1 MNQLAR
7 TAIKTDFDN
16 ICAEDPFLKKQ
27 DLRIERNIK
36 FHVKFLLLQNAIL
49 YTYLRAQEAL
59 IVTSTIGF
67 VSLYIM
73 IEFKK
78 SQLKYIG
85 GYICVFISI
94 LEGLFFEKTEMNTMS
109 NIEAFSISI
118 PSIQFVA
125 LMQTNI
131 NWKLKTYFYAFAR
144 LLLMAIL
151 YYKAGGM
158 SQIYVLSQIV
168 PVVLNCLLLRDF
180 EVNLLEI
187 YHMNL
192 FNIQEKTKWLS
203 ILDNLPFFIVIYNKI
218 QGKITFYNQGIKKL
232 FNTTFNGNKVLENLF
247 SQELTIK
254 MKKDGFHKDKFCEKT
269 NYGSLEN
276 LIKSVIDPNKICRL
290 QLKIKEW
297 KRHAMFIGDNI
308 SNEETIAIMIDVTRQ
323 KHLEHQQLSQKM
335 STVLYQ
341 SLTHKFVTPL
351 NSINTL
357 LQVISRQIPPQICDI
372 NQNMKA
378 CKESVNTLYQ
388 LIHNLNDMS
397 LYKNQI
403 LSFENESFELRELVE
418 EIGNQQDNSSR
429 LMKIVI
435 QDTGCGMTE
444 QQLARV
450 FKLLQNLK
458 QIDDVNQHGMG
469 LGLSLCKKI
478 VKAAGGQISCLSKVD
493 EGTQFTIEIPYFIV
507 PDPVTEEN
515 PEIYGFKDFPNVK
528 KKHLNDYFIN
538 QNYQIKPK
546 PLSSLNESKPT
557 KVLLVDDDAFNLFSL
572 DQLITQ
578 RGNFKCDKAKNGQ
591 EAINQVIQQY
601 QENKEDMYKY
611 IFIDLNMPI
620 LDGKRATITLR
631 QLHDQGVIDLGD
643 TKIFM
648 HSAIQNTVSD
658 DRKIFDGICK
668 PIHFKQ
674 LDEIL
679 GITQYK
685 RN

>member
-1 MNQLAR
+1 
-7 TAIKTDFDN
+7 
-16 ICAEDPFLKKQ
+16 
-27 DLRIERNIK
+27 
-36 FHVKFLLLQNAIL
+36 
-49 YTYLRAQEAL
+49 
-59 IVTSTIGF
+59 
-67 VSLYIM
+67 
-73 IEFKK
+73 
-78 SQLKYIG
+78 
-85 GYICVFISI
+85 
-94 LEGLFFEKTEMNTMS
+94 MNTMS

-290 QLKIKEW
+290 QLKIKDW
-297 KRHAMFIGDNI
+297 QRHAMFIGDNI
-308 SNEETIAIMIDVTRQ
+308 SNEESIAIMIDVTRQ
-323 KHLEHQQLSQKM
+323 KQLEHQQLSQKM
-335 STVLYQ
+335 SSVLYQ
-341 SLTHKFVTPL
+341 SLTHKFMTPI

-357 LQVISRQIPPQICDI
+357 LQVISRQVPPQICDI
-372 NQNMKA
+372 NQNMKDNV
-378 CKESVNTLYQ
+378 KEVCQYTLSANSQFKSLNQENLWKKLFVSCDKKRLRQ
-388 LIHNLNDMS
+388 LLFVLVYNSIKYTNKGFVHI
-397 LYKNQI
+397 K
-403 LSFENESFELRELVE
+403 LSEK
-418 EIGNQQDNSSR
+418 EIFRIQGNQQDKTSR

-435 QDTGCGMTE
+435 EDTGCGMTE
-444 QQLARV
+444 QQSARV
-450 FKLLQNLK
+450 FKLLQNIK
-458 QIDDVNQHGMG
+458 QIDDINQHGMG

-478 VKAAGGQISCLSKVD
+478 VKAAGGQITCHSKID
-493 EGTQFTIEIPYFIV
+493 EGTKFIIEIPYFQV
-507 PDPVTEEN
+507 PEPGLGEN
-515 PEIYGFKDFPNVK
+515 CEISEFKNFVSVK
-528 KKHLNDYFIN
+528 KKHLNDYYN
-538 QNYQIKPK
+538 SQNYQIKPK
-546 PLSSLNESKPT
+546 HLSQLNENKP
-557 KVLLVDDDAFNLFSL
+557 KRILLVDDDAFNLFSL
-572 DQLITQ
+572 DQLISQ

-601 QENKEDMYKY
+601 QENKEDMYKWEESHY
-611 IFIDLNMPI
+611 NSQTT
-620 LDGKRATITLR
+620 A
-631 QLHDQGVIDLGD
+631 
-643 TKIFM
+643 
-648 HSAIQNTVSD
+648 
-658 DRKIFDGICK
+658 
-668 PIHFKQ
+668 
-674 LDEIL
+674 
-679 GITQYK
+679 
-685 RN
+685 